1 MSPVKKWYYNE
12 RIAQMLSKALIDV
25 IPGRFVSYFDTPPW
39 VLGTVMA
46 PGSRYF
52 SLSELIELAIARGS
66 LANWDA
72 LVLMGIPADYVK
84 AIKSTNVGFQKDS
97 SS

>member
-1 MSPVKKWYYNE
+1 M
-12 RIAQMLSKALIDV
+12 
-25 IPGRFVSYFDTPPW
+25 IPGRFVAYFDTPPW

-46 PGSRYF
+46 PGSRY
-52 SLSELIELAIARGS
+52 LALAELVELAIARGV

-84 AIKSTNVGFQKDS
+84 AIKSTNVGFQKDPS
-97 SS
+97 N

>member
-1 MSPVKKWYYNE
+1 
-12 RIAQMLSKALIDV
+12 
-25 IPGRFVSYFDTPPW
+25 
-39 VLGTVMA
+39 MA
-46 PGSRYF
+46 PGSRYLA
-52 SLSELIELAIARGS
+52 LSELVELAIARGV

-97 SS
+97 SN